1 MAAEGSEREH
11 QGLRFGEMMA
21 GLRLLYGVV
30 VLLLA
35 LLVTDLKRFSLVDTE
50 FY

>member
-1 MAAEGSEREH
+1 MT
-11 QGLRFGEMMA
+11 A
-21 GLRLLYGVV
+21 GLRLLYWVV

-50 FY
+50 FS